1 MKLCLSVVVSILAAL
16 YHFQWYNNVVLVS
29 AGSTSSSS
37 SSTCSSMVDPATGI
51 SFPSQTT
58 NGLQIF
64 GVGVRKKGP
73 IKIYSVAC
81 YGNKTIKE
89 SLLST
94 VRRSKTNEPDV
105 YKAFQNSIVQQST
118 GSTTSFVLQMAM
130 KVGAA
135 KMASAIADSV
145 SPRHKSGNPKDVEQL
160 KDLIVR
166 GVVSNHGSTTD
177 GSAIKGTTFQFDCHS
192 QIGIDVIVN
201 QQHIGTVSS
210 PTLSNAFCN
219 VYCDNDG
226 VSPALRKS
234 CIKHCCSD

>member
-1 MKLCLSVVVSILAAL
+1 MNLLVSVSVLFVLALQSGWYHVV
-16 YHFQWYNNVVLVS
+16 VS
-29 AGSTSSSS
+29 AGSSSG
-37 SSTCSSMVDPATGI
+37 MVDPATGI
-51 SFPSQTT
+51 SFPSQK
-58 NGLQIF
+58 NGLEIF

-81 YGNKTIKE
+81 YGNKTVKE
-89 SLLST
+89 ALSS
-94 VRRSKTNEPDV
+94 VSRSKTTEKDAYV
-105 YKAFQNSIVQQST
+105 AFQNSILQQST

-160 KDLIVR
+160 KDLIFQ
-166 GVVSNHGSTTD
+166 GVSNNGD
-177 GSAIKGTTFQFDCHS
+177 GSATKGTTFQFDCHS
-192 QIGIDVIVN
+192 QTGMDVMVN
-201 QQHIGTVSS
+201 NRHIGTVSS

-219 VYCDNDG
+219 VYCDSEC

-234 CIKHCCSD
+234 CIEHCCSDW